1 MERRTVT
8 VIAVVTALAILGLGA
23 YAFAGRGQGYGGCP
37 GWGGRGGGLYQGG
50 SGGQGNLPNDLS
62 DEQLKAIETERLA
75 FRKATEDLRNEL
87 FTKELELRSELAN
100 KDPDVKKASE
110 LQKEVSGLQAR
121 LDEKRIEHLIKMRK
135 INPVMGQ
142 GYGRGYGK
150 GYHGRGGKGMG
161 YGRGSGGCAGPGSCW
176 Q

>member
-8 VIAVVTALAILGLGA
+8 VITVVTVMAILGIGA
-23 YAFAGRGQGYGGCP
+23 YAFAGWGQGYGGCP
-37 GWGGRGGGLYQGG
+37 GWGGRGGGMVQGG
-50 SGGQGNLPNDLS
+50 SGGQGYLPNDLN

-75 FRKATEDLRNEL
+75 FRKATEDLRSEL
-87 FTKELELRSELAN
+87 FSKELELRSELAK

-110 LQKEVSGLQAR
+110 LQREVSGLQAQ
-121 LDEKRIEHLIKMRK
+121 LDEKRIEHMIKMRK
-135 INPVMGQ
+135 ISPEMGQ

-150 GYHGRGGKGMG
+150 GYHGRGGRGMG
-161 YGRGSGGCAGPGSCW
+161 YGRGSGACAGPGSCW